1 MTNAQRRNVE
11 RDRMRAR
18 SVWSKLVK
26 AEAEARALVDEL
38 RNDAAD
44 DAQEVR
50 SSMMEVLWAL
60 AIAKDEARWSTRRIE
75 RYQTGT
81 GPRAGRGPYTTERRQ
96 RWTLTG

>member
-75 RYQTGT
+75 R
-81 GPRAGRGPYTTERRQ
+81 
-96 RWTLTG
+96 